1 MYNKDEGYLSLELN
15 KFNDKELNKVVDSV
29 IDIPKFKIPV
39 FVNFDQHS
47 DKEEIMSEAIR
58 NILSYI
64 LNEKLKFTI
73 EELTNDLISPYPGI
87 EKLIGSETKKAVKN
101 KLVAVMRRIKNK
113 KPNYFEWDNSE
124 KLWKIDDNLKNP
136 NYNQLS
142 ALRNII
148 VNNNDELSDDQM
160 SIFDI

>member
-1 MYNKDEGYLSLELN
+1 MVP
-15 KFNDKELNKVVDSV
+15 DK
-29 IDIPKFKIPV
+29 
-39 FVNFDQHS
+39 
-47 DKEEIMSEAIR
+47 
-58 NILSYI
+58 
-64 LNEKLKFTI
+64 
-73 EELTNDLISPYPGI
+73 
-87 EKLIGSETKKAVKN
+87 
-101 KLVAVMRRIKNK
+101 VMRRIKNK

-148 VNNNDELSDDQM
+148 VNNNDDLSDDQM